1 MKSQLRFFIIWGAL
15 TIAVEVFSLGA
26 VILLFFTPLISL
38 EALTGLEF
46 GAGMMMFP
54 YLLWSILID
63 PSAERKWLLLG
74 WGTSLLTAVIGIL
87 ALSGE
92 IKAYSIV
99 PFLILTALILV
110 FISTGLTA
118 RGISKKING
127 ILYLLATIIPPVY
140 LSICSYLSLNWDTPP
155 SVLIPAA
162 IAFPIFSAFIIIDLI
177 CYRAV
182 LNKTTA

>member
-15 TIAVEVFSLGA
+15 TIAVELFSLGA

-46 GAGMMMFP
+46 GAGMMMFL

-63 PSAERKWLLLG
+63 PSAERKWLLFG
-74 WGTSLLTAVIGIL
+74 WGTSLLAASIGIL

-99 PFLILTALILV
+99 PFLILIAFILV

-118 RGISKKING
+118 RGISKKTNG

-155 SVLIPAA
+155 SVLIPDA
-162 IAFPIFSAFIIIDLI
+162 IAFPLFSAFIIIDLI